1 MSSSVLRSAGLL
13 LAVSLQALSAGC
25 GSGKIAPV
33 SGRITVDGQPA
44 ADLLVTFQ
52 PLGSGDNPVP
62 GPGSYGKT
70 EADGSYRLKLSDG
83 TERAGAMICK
93 HRVEIR
99 APLKANPKDPEGAQ
113 VAGKLIIPRKYNAES
128 KLQIDVEAGGTTA
141 ADFEVK
147 TR

>member
-1 MSSSVLRSAGLL
+1 MASIALRGAGILLIAGLPHL
-13 LAVSLQALSAGC
+13 IAGC

-33 SGRITVDGQPA
+33 SGRITVDGQA
-44 ADLLVTFQ
+44 VANLLVTFQ
-52 PLGSGDNPVP
+52 PQGSKDNPIP

-70 EADGSYRLKLSDG
+70 DETGHYRLRLSDAG
-83 TERAGAMICK
+83 NQVGAMIGK

-113 VAGKLIIPRKYNAES
+113 VAGKLTIPRGYNAES
-128 KLQIDVEAGGTTA
+128 KLQFEVVAGGSTTA
-141 ADFEVK
+141 DFDVK